1 MRFTVREL
9 RKGSMVS
16 SQVMSIGEM
25 ARRTGVA
32 TSALRFYESI
42 GLIESDRSGGNQR
55 IFKRSVVRRV
65 AIIKADQRA
74 GISLDQIGRAIGGLP
89 AGSVPN
95 LRDWE
100 KLSRLW
106 ERDLDARIARLMK
119 IRDDLSGCIGCGCLS
134 MDSCGLINP
143 GDELAEVLSGT
154 NKLEVES
161 RATFS

>member
-1 MRFTVREL
+1 
-9 RKGSMVS
+9 MVS
-16 SQVMSIGEM
+16 SQAMSIGEM
-25 ARRTGVA
+25 ALRTGVA

-42 GLIESDRSGGNQR
+42 GLIESERSGGNQR

-65 AIIKADQRA
+65 AIIKAAQRA

-89 AGSVPN
+89 AGRVPN

-143 GDELAEVLSGT
+143 GDELAEVLTGT
-154 NKLEVES
+154 NKLEVVS

>member
-1 MRFTVREL
+1 MD
-9 RKGSMVS
+9 S
-16 SQVMSIGEM
+16 SQVLSIGEM
-25 ARRTGVA
+25 SRRTGVA

-42 GLIESDRSGGNQR
+42 GLIESERTGGNQR

-65 AIIKADQRA
+65 AVTKAAQRA
-74 GISLDQIGRAIGGLP
+74 GISLDQIGSAIGGLP
-89 AGSVPN
+89 AGRVPN
-95 LRDWE
+95 QGDWE

-106 ERDLDARIARLMK
+106 EQDLDARIARLTK

-143 GDELAEVLSGT
+143 GDELAETLPGT
-154 NKLEVES
+154 NKLEVDSMS